1 MWSLNYYQRRAD
13 ARDRR
18 LYAMVLLACAKFVL
32 GVSAYVAITSTA
44 LAAVQETWTMQVGDM
59 RVLSVPDIARVAV
72 GDGHVVNA
80 VTTDEKEVIVFA
92 RNDGTS
98 AVQVW
103 KIDGSR
109 AEYLIHVA
117 PGGMRQAKS
126 ELRQLLAKIPG
137 IELSDVGDKIVVEGA
152 HLRDRQREQLQA
164 LSQRYPQLLDLS
176 DTQGWDDMV
185 LLDVQVVEVPR
196 NAMRDLGV
204 RWGTP
209 SAGGLSAGMVWE
221 GASQRFIGSADESP
235 FLTQAGTQAAG
246 GYFGVNAL
254 LSARVHALSEV
265 GAATVLAQPQLLA
278 RSGTTAEFLAGGEV
292 PYTTTDS
299 NGSSTTQF
307 KSYGVSLR
315 ITPLIQR
322 SGAVRSQIEVEV
334 SSIDPSLSLPT
345 GPSLKTRRAATE
357 FNVQSGQTLV
367 LAGFISREVSKNMD
381 RLPGLGKLPIL
392 GKLFGSERF
401 RRNETE
407 LAIFVTPVVVDAT
420 HPDMQQRLHRAQAL
434 LQQQFQDEEVMN
446 TPVRPRLVKQLD
458 MAPSSEHQ
466 TVEGAM
472 PVSSLREFMQ
482 QQPSASRP
490 VKAALNSP
498 STTLRAP
505 YVEP

>member
-1 MWSLNYYQRRAD
+1 MA
-13 ARDRR
+13 
-18 LYAMVLLACAKFVL
+18 
-32 GVSAYVAITSTA
+32 GVT
-44 LAAVQETWTMQVGDM
+44 ETGKLQVGDM
-59 RVLSVPDIARVAV
+59 RVLSVPNVARVAV

-92 RNDGTS
+92 RNEGTS

-103 KIDGSR
+103 TIDGSR
-109 AEYLIHVA
+109 SEYLVHITPEGV
-117 PGGMRQAKS
+117 RQAKA
-126 ELRQLLAKIPG
+126 ELRQLLSKIPG
-137 IELSDVGDKIVVEGA
+137 LELSDVGDKIVVEGA

-204 RWGTP
+204 RWGQA
-209 SAGGLSAGMVWE
+209 SVGGLNAGLAWE
-221 GASQRFIGSADESP
+221 GAASRFEALPGERP
-235 FLTQAGTQAAG
+235 FETQGATRALG
-246 GYFGVNAL
+246 GYFGLNAL
-254 LSARVHALSEV
+254 LSARVHALSEI

-299 NGSSTTQF
+299 NGTSSTQF

-334 SSIDPSLSLPT
+334 SSIDPSLSVPS
-345 GPSLKTRRAATE
+345 GPSLKTRRTATE

-367 LAGFISREVSKNMD
+367 LAGFISREVSRNVD
-381 RLPGLGKLPIL
+381 RLPGLGQLPVL
-392 GKLFGSERF
+392 GKLFSSERF

-407 LAIFVTPVVVDAT
+407 LAIFVTPVVVDAK
-420 HPDMQQRLHRAQAL
+420 HPDMQQRVHRAEAVIH
-434 LQQQFQDEEVMN
+434 QQFGSEGVLN
-446 TPVRPRLVKQLD
+446 TPIRHQVMTSDQENSAARPD
-458 MAPSSEHQ
+458 W
-466 TVEGAM
+466 AM
-472 PVSSLREFMQ
+472 PVRSAAEFAHRTSSDAGLNAM
-482 QQPSASRP
+482 
-490 VKAALNSP
+490 ALPATSD
-498 STTLRAP
+498 STRTSH
-505 YVEP
+505 VEP

>member
-1 MWSLNYYQRRAD
+1 MPSPNLATAFRVCATV
-13 ARDRR
+13 
-18 LYAMVLLACAKFVL
+18 LVLLGNPL
-32 GVSAYVAITSTA
+32 VAQSIESW
-44 LAAVQETWTMQVGDM
+44 QMQVGDM

-103 KIDGSR
+103 RVDGSR
-109 AEYLIHVA
+109 TEYLVHVT
-117 PGGMRQAKS
+117 PGGVRQAKS
-126 ELRQLLAKIPG
+126 ELRQLLSRIPG

-152 HLRDRQREQLQA
+152 HLTDSQRGQLQA
-164 LSQRYPQLLDLS
+164 LSLRYPQLLDLS
-176 DTQGWDDMV
+176 DAQGWDDMV

-204 RWGTP
+204 RWGQG
-209 SAGGLSAGMVWE
+209 SLGGMNAGLAWE
-221 GASQRFIGSADESP
+221 GAASRLGELPGERP
-235 FLTQAGTQAAG
+235 FAVAAGTQAMS
-246 GYFGVNAL
+246 GYFGLNAL
-254 LSARVHALSEV
+254 LSSRVHALSEI

-299 NGSSTTQF
+299 NGTSSTEF

-334 SSIDPSLSLPT
+334 SSIGPSLSLPS

-367 LAGFISREVSKNMD
+367 LAGFISRELSRNID
-381 RLPGLGKLPIL
+381 RVPGFGQLPIL
-392 GKLFGSERF
+392 GRLFSSERF

-420 HPDMQQRLHRAQAL
+420 HPDMQERVHRAEAL
-434 LQQQFQDEEVMN
+434 LQQQFGETEVMN
-446 TPVRPRLVKQLD
+446 TRIRDQGAKGADATKNGGRPEWAMTVRGLEDFTQRATFRRNSDKHSREQTQTHAALPKQALTAQEAD
-458 MAPSSEHQ
+458 
-466 TVEGAM
+466 TDF
-472 PVSSLREFMQ
+472 LRE
-482 QQPSASRP
+482 SH
-490 VKAALNSP
+490 VKP
-498 STTLRAP
+498 
-505 YVEP
+505 